1 MTTILVT
8 TDFYSEFELYET
20 TDPDDL
26 KEYLTA
32 LYNGESVEL
41 DETKHTL
48 LGSHDDISADDARA
62 AADEIIYNY
71 ELAND

>member
-26 KEYLTA
+26 KEYLTK
-32 LYNGESVEL
+32 LYSGEDVEL
-41 DETKHTL
+41 DEAKHEL
-48 LGSHDDISADDARA
+48 IGSQDDIDTQDAIN
-62 AADEIIYNY
+62 AADETIYTY
-71 ELAND
+71 ELVED

>member
-32 LYNGESVEL
+32 LYNGESVEI
-41 DETKHTL
+41 DETKHEL
-48 LGSHDDISADDARA
+48 IGSQDDIDTQDAIN
-62 AADEIIYNY
+62 AADETIYCY
-71 ELAND
+71 ELTED